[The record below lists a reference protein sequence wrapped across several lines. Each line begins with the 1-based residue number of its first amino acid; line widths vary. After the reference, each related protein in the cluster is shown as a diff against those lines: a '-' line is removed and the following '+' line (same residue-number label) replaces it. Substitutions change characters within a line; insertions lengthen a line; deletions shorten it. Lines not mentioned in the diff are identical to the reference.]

1 MQKWTHLVFAVLIFL
16 TFNYALHM
24 PLYFSI
30 FALIGAMAPDLD
42 LGFMHRKLLHNIWAP
57 GLMIL
62 AGFGLGLIDRS
73 VAIAFSLGYL
83 SHLASDALTHMGI
96 MPFWPITK
104 PKIRGPIRTGGFGE
118 LLLLAGLLFLLYNIG
133 GILI

>member
-16 TFNYALHM
+16 VFNYALRM

-42 LGFMHRKLLHNIWAP
+42 LSFMHRKLLHNVWAMALMVFAGLAI
-57 GLMIL
+57 GLM
-62 AGFGLGLIDRS
+62 DKT

-83 SHLASDALTHMGI
+83 SHLAADALTHKGV
-96 MPFWPITK
+96 MPFWPISK
-104 PKIRGPIRTGGFGE
+104 PAIRGPIRTGGFGE
-118 LLLLAGLLFLLYNIG
+118 LLLLAGLLFLIYNIG
-133 GILI
+133 GFLS